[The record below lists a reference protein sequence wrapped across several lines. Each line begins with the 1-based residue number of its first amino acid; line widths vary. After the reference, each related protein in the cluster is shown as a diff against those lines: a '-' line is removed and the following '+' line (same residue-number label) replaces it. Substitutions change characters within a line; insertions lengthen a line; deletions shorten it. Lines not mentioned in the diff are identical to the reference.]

1 MTGVVRF
8 CCRFLIVFLQ
18 ALLFV
23 WVACAP
29 LVWILRDGLG
39 PDSHESGW
47 GLGLLKFAM
56 QWGIPAL
63 ALAVP
68 LYGLSRAERRLARPA
83 TPATSGAPVDF
94 HKIES
99 RSLKE

>member
-1 MTGVVRF
+1 MAIRWSGVVRF
-8 CCRFLIVFLQ
+8 CIQCLTILLQ
-18 ALLFV
+18 APLFV

-29 LVWILRDGLG
+29 LVWITRDGLG

-63 ALAVP
+63 ALALP
-68 LYGLSRAERRLARPA
+68 PYGLSRLERRLARA
-83 TPATSGAPVDF
+83 GKA
-94 HKIES
+94 
-99 RSLKE
+99 